1 MKKKKKADQQQNEAN
16 LQLRDTSADGGGW
29 GGSGLIICDV
39 SRPPPRARLARNL
52 VPNEPYAE
60 RLWAADISRAFKYV
74 VHATDIESA
83 HLSGSPAPK
92 TAARSKQRQ
101 VKLTAATKTNNGC
114 LA

>member
-1 MKKKKKADQQQNEAN
+1 MSYGTGTSHERGKLTALSEAPRTLTATPSFLEKKKKADQQQNEAN

-60 RLWAADISRAFKYV
+60 LV
-74 VHATDIESA
+74 
-83 HLSGSPAPK
+83 GS
-92 TAARSKQRQ
+92 
-101 VKLTAATKTNNGC
+101 
-114 LA
+114 

>member
-1 MKKKKKADQQQNEAN
+1 MSYGTGTSHERGGKLTALSEAPRTLTATPSFLEKKKKKADQQQNEAN

-60 RLWAADISRAFKYV
+60 LV
-74 VHATDIESA
+74 
-83 HLSGSPAPK
+83 GS
-92 TAARSKQRQ
+92 
-101 VKLTAATKTNNGC
+101 
-114 LA
+114 